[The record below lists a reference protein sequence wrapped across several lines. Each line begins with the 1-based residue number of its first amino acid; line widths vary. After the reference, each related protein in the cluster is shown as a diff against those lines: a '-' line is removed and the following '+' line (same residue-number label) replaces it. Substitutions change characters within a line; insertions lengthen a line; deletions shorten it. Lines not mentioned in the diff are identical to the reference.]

1 MQIQKFNHVTD
12 PALPKLFARLEK
24 VDRHSTEFRIVIC
37 HEPKNARY
45 GAREFPR
52 LTAFVDPSLYV
63 PRNEA
68 MAFVREYALH
78 RLHVAATYLTGQGEY
93 YVD

>member
-1 MQIQKFNHVTD
+1 MQTEKFAPVTD

-24 VDRHSTEFRIVIC
+24 VDERTAEFRIVIC

-52 LTAFVDPSLYV
+52 LTAFIDPSLYV

-78 RLHVAATYLTGQGEY
+78 HLHVGATYLTGQGEY
-93 YVD
+93 YAD